1 MSFWLK
7 KILYSLRVLPILF
20 SVIIVL
26 ISVRLLLVFTGLINT
41 HDVLPI
47 GTALAAAKE
56 EKASSLPQDKN
67 DKNPDSKE
75 GAEVKK
81 NSEQKSEAGQKA
93 TIEEKTKDDS
103 SKQKD
108 PSVEVQDDKDKIS
121 IGFDQNEEASDLVD
135 EIDDD
140 FSPQKIELL
149 QKLKERNEVLLKN
162 EQQLLEKNEIL
173 KTVQH
178 KIEEK
183 YKELDQKRL
192 DLEKIK
198 NNLSEINKKIVEEDE
213 KKLQRL
219 VKIYQTMKPKD
230 AARIFDKLDMV
241 VLLEVIS
248 RMKEGN
254 TAPILANMSA
264 ERAQNVTMFLAQKR
278 KTVKTED

>member
-20 SVIIVL
+20 TVIIAL
-26 ISVRLLLVFTGLINT
+26 ISIRLLLVFTGLINT

-47 GTALAAAKE
+47 GAALAAAKE
-56 EKASSLPQDKN
+56 DKASSLPQDKN
-67 DKNPDSKE
+67 DKKPDSKE
-75 GAEVKK
+75 GSEAKQK
-81 NSEQKSEAGQKA
+81 DEQKSEAGQKA
-93 TIEEKTKDDS
+93 PIDEKSKVDS
-103 SKQKD
+103 SQQKE
-108 PSVEVQDDKDKIS
+108 PGVVVQDDKSKIS
-121 IGFDQNEEASDLVD
+121 AGSDQKEDVNDLTD

-149 QKLKERNEVLLKN
+149 QKLKERNDLLLKS
-162 EQQLLEKNEIL
+162 EQKLLERNEIL
-173 KTVQH
+173 KTVEH

-254 TAPILANMSA
+254 TAPIMANMSA